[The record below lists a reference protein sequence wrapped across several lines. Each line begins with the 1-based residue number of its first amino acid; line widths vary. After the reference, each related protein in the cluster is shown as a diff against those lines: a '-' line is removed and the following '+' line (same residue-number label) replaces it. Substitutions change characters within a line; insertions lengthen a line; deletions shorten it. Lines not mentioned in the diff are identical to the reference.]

1 MRALEQT
8 LRDERERIRI
18 AAAQEVARLQ
28 TALRESAERASQ
40 REREVQVLTGELQ
53 KREPA
58 RPPRAR
64 RSLRPGRDE
73 TDTSGALERVLAT
86 FERERRELEER
97 ARAVAETEL
106 RQRAAAAELQAEAER
121 LALAEVDLEERRG
134 LSSELQ
140 AAGKR
145 IEKLERL
152 LEEHNETRASLKVAT
167 VELAA
172 LGKAA
177 QQRREAEAA
186 LLATRARLTE
196 VERKLELATASGAV
210 AVAHTAGSEREAE
223 ERIEEL
229 LARRERELEEHAASD
244 LAVRREQLEQS
255 MATDLDRRRDE
266 LESGTR
272 AELARREQLLA
283 AATAEELVRR
293 RQELEREAAAAR
305 ERLRAGGDEE
315 LSRERAGP
323 ARGATGPGTRA
334 GAPRGRG
341 DAPRDRAVGRQPPD
355 RRRGAAAAG
364 AHVAH
369 RRPGAARL
377 SGIARPP
384 FGRAD
389 VHRGLAAPEPEP
401 RGRRRVRRKLVACRR
416 CCCSPISAPHR
427 RPAWRAWAPPSSSS
441 RSSARS

>member
-1 MRALEQT
+1 VTSGPETTPEIAAELARLRALEQS

-18 AAAQEVARLQ
+18 AGAQEVDRLQ
-28 TALRESAERASQ
+28 TALRESAARASQ

-58 RPPRAR
+58 RAPRVR
-64 RSLRPGRDE
+64 RSLRPGRAE
-73 TDTSGALERVLAT
+73 TDVSGALERVLAT

-106 RQRAAAAELQAEAER
+106 RQRAAAAEFQAEAER
-121 LALAEVDLEERRG
+121 LALAGVDLEERRA
-134 LSSELQ
+134 LSSELEQ
-140 AAGKR
+140 AGKR

-152 LEEHNETRASLKVAT
+152 LGEHNETRASLKVAT

-186 LLATRARLTE
+186 LLATQARLAE

-210 AVAHTAGSEREAE
+210 AVAHAAGSGREAE

-229 LARRERELEEHAASD
+229 LARREHELEEHAASD

-293 RQELEREAAAAR
+293 RQELELEAAAAR
-305 ERLRAGGDEE
+305 GRLRAGGDEQ
-315 LSRERAGP
+315 LSRERAGLLEELQARERALALREDEVTRREIELSVVSRRIGDEERRLQERTWRTGAPERRASPALP
-323 ARGATGPGTRA
+323 ARPSVEPTFTEGWRLLS
-334 GAPRGRG
+334 RGREGG
-341 DAPRDRAVGRQPPD
+341 DA
-355 RRRGAAAAG
+355 AG
-364 AHVAH
+364 
-369 RRPGAARL
+369 G
-377 SGIARPP
+377 S
-384 FGRAD
+384 
-389 VHRGLAAPEPEP
+389 
-401 RGRRRVRRKLVACRR
+401 
-416 CCCSPISAPHR
+416 
-427 RPAWRAWAPPSSSS
+427 W
-441 RSSARS
+441 

>member
-1 MRALEQT
+1 VTSGPETTPEIAAELARLRALEQS

-18 AAAQEVARLQ
+18 AGAQEVDRLQ
-28 TALRESAERASQ
+28 TALRESAARASQ

-58 RPPRAR
+58 RAPRVR
-64 RSLRPGRDE
+64 RSLRPGRAE
-73 TDTSGALERVLAT
+73 TDVSGALERVLAT

-106 RQRAAAAELQAEAER
+106 RQRAAAAEFQAEAER
-121 LALAEVDLEERRG
+121 LALAEVDLEERRA
-134 LSSELQ
+134 LSSELE

-152 LEEHNETRASLKVAT
+152 LGEHNETRASLKVAT

-186 LLATRARLTE
+186 LLATQARLAE

-210 AVAHTAGSEREAE
+210 AVAHAAGSGREAE

-229 LARRERELEEHAASD
+229 LARREHELEEHAASD

-293 RQELEREAAAAR
+293 RQELELEAAAAR
-305 ERLRAGGDEE
+305 GRLRAGGDEQ
-315 LSRERAGP
+315 LSRERAGLLEELQARERALALREDEVTRREIELSVVSRRIGDEERRLQERTWRTGAPERRASPALP
-323 ARGATGPGTRA
+323 ARPSVEPTFTEGWRLLS
-334 GAPRGRG
+334 RGREGG
-341 DAPRDRAVGRQPPD
+341 DA
-355 RRRGAAAAG
+355 AG
-364 AHVAH
+364 
-369 RRPGAARL
+369 G
-377 SGIARPP
+377 S
-384 FGRAD
+384 
-389 VHRGLAAPEPEP
+389 
-401 RGRRRVRRKLVACRR
+401 
-416 CCCSPISAPHR
+416 
-427 RPAWRAWAPPSSSS
+427 W
-441 RSSARS
+441 

>member
-1 MRALEQT
+1 VTSGPETTPEIAAELARLRALEQS

-18 AAAQEVARLQ
+18 AGAQEVDRLQ
-28 TALRESAERASQ
+28 TALRESAARASQ

-58 RPPRAR
+58 RAPRVR
-64 RSLRPGRDE
+64 RSLRPGRAE
-73 TDTSGALERVLAT
+73 TDVSGALERVLAT

-106 RQRAAAAELQAEAER
+106 RQRAAAAEFQAEAER
-121 LALAEVDLEERRG
+121 LALAGVDLEERRA
-134 LSSELQ
+134 LSSELEQ
-140 AAGKR
+140 AGKR

-152 LEEHNETRASLKVAT
+152 LGEHNETRASLKVAT

-186 LLATRARLTE
+186 LLATQARLTE

-293 RQELEREAAAAR
+293 RQELELEAAAAR
-305 ERLRAGGDEE
+305 GRLRAGGDEQ
-315 LSRERAGP
+315 LSRERAGLLEELQARERALALREDEVTRREIELSVVSRRIGDEERRLQERTWRTGAPERRASPALP
-323 ARGATGPGTRA
+323 ARPSVEPTFTEGWRLLS
-334 GAPRGRG
+334 RGREGG
-341 DAPRDRAVGRQPPD
+341 DA
-355 RRRGAAAAG
+355 
-364 AHVAH
+364 
-369 RRPGAARL
+369 
-377 SGIARPP
+377 SG
-384 FGRAD
+384 G
-389 VHRGLAAPEPEP
+389 
-401 RGRRRVRRKLVACRR
+401 
-416 CCCSPISAPHR
+416 S
-427 RPAWRAWAPPSSSS
+427 W
-441 RSSARS
+441 